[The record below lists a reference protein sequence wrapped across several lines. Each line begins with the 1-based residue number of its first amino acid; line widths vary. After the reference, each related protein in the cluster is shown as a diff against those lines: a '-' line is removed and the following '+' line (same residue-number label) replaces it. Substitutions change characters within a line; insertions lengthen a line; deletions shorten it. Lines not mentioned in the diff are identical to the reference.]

1 MDENKIDLR
10 IYIGSLIGM
19 IWWLICTGSI
29 MMGTILMRGWFRSC
43 YHLNCEIIWR
53 LRRTNR
59 ELSVARLNSS
69 DADILISTLKL
80 PDTIGKLTVV
90 IDHYLSFS
98 DLSRIKAAIQMVLE
112 EKAEKYG
119 EFGFEF

>member
-1 MDENKIDLR
+1 M
-10 IYIGSLIGM
+10 
-19 IWWLICTGSI
+19 
-29 MMGTILMRGWFRSC
+29 
-43 YHLNCEIIWR
+43 NCEIIWR

-59 ELSVARLNSS
+59 ELSVARFSS
-69 DADILISTLKL
+69 SEADIIISTFKL

>member
-1 MDENKIDLR
+1 MAIET
-10 IYIGSLIGM
+10 YQ
-19 IWWLICTGSI
+19 
-29 MMGTILMRGWFRSC
+29 
-43 YHLNCEIIWR
+43 H
-53 LRRTNR
+53 R
-59 ELSVARLNSS
+59 ELSVARFSS
-69 DADILISTLKL
+69 NEADISISTFKL

>member
-1 MDENKIDLR
+1 MAIETYL
-10 IYIGSLIGM
+10 
-19 IWWLICTGSI
+19 
-29 MMGTILMRGWFRSC
+29 
-43 YHLNCEIIWR
+43 H
-53 LRRTNR
+53 R

-69 DADILISTLKL
+69 EADIIISTFKL

-98 DLSRIKAAIQMVLE
+98 DLSRIKAAIQMVMVLE

>member
-1 MDENKIDLR
+1 MN
-10 IYIGSLIGM
+10 Y
-19 IWWLICTGSI
+19 
-29 MMGTILMRGWFRSC
+29 
-43 YHLNCEIIWR
+43 EIIWR

-59 ELSVARLNSS
+59 ELCVARFSS
-69 DADILISTLKL
+69 SEADIIISTFKL
-80 PDTIGKLTVV
+80 PDTIGMLTVV

-98 DLSRIKAAIQMVLE
+98 DLSRIKASIQMVLE

>member
-1 MDENKIDLR
+1 MRR
-10 IYIGSLIGM
+10 I
-19 IWWLICTGSI
+19 
-29 MMGTILMRGWFRSC
+29 
-43 YHLNCEIIWR
+43 
-53 LRRTNR
+53 NR
-59 ELSVARLNSS
+59 ELSVARLNLSE
-69 DADILISTLKL
+69 ADILISTFRL
-80 PDTIGKLTVV
+80 PDSIDMLTVV

>member
-1 MDENKIDLR
+1 M
-10 IYIGSLIGM
+10 
-19 IWWLICTGSI
+19 
-29 MMGTILMRGWFRSC
+29 
-43 YHLNCEIIWR
+43 
-53 LRRTNR
+53 RRTNR

-69 DADILISTLKL
+69 EADIIIIIFKL
-80 PDTIGKLTVV
+80 LDTIGKLTVV

-98 DLSRIKAAIQMVLE
+98 DLSRIKAAIQMVMVLE

>member
-1 MDENKIDLR
+1 M
-10 IYIGSLIGM
+10 
-19 IWWLICTGSI
+19 
-29 MMGTILMRGWFRSC
+29 
-43 YHLNCEIIWR
+43 NCEIIWR

-59 ELSVARLNSS
+59 ELSVARLDSS
-69 DADILISTLKL
+69 EADILISTFRL
-80 PDTIGKLTVV
+80 PDSIDMLTVV

-112 EKAEKYG
+112 EKAEMYG

>member
-1 MDENKIDLR
+1 MVHLHGKYYDGHYSHAR
-10 IYIGSLIGM
+10 M
-19 IWWLICTGSI
+19 IQKLLSFELWDYLAIET
-29 MMGTILMRGWFRSC
+29 
-43 YHLNCEIIWR
+43 YQH
-53 LRRTNR
+53 R

-69 DADILISTLKL
+69 EADIIIIIFKL
-80 PDTIGKLTVV
+80 LDTIGKLTMV